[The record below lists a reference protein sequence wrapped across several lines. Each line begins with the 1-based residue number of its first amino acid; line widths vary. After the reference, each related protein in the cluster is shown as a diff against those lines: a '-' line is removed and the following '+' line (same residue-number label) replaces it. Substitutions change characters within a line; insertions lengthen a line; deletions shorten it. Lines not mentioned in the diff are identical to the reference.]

1 VALTQSTSYAMF
13 PGLSSTEIARRKAYL
28 LEVASAAS
36 KQILGA
42 RGEPTA
48 LLRAAGQAAGERRI
62 LVWSADPAVQADL
75 AQTSVAG
82 IIPITA
88 EPYAGLSIVNGGGN
102 KLDYYLDR
110 SLTWTRTGCGVTR
123 ATTVTIKLTNNAPAS
138 GLSPYVTG
146 RSDTHSYPVR
156 PGDTRLAVSYFATQG
171 ATMQSITV
179 NGRPGTGRIGTE
191 RGHPVYAVDVE
202 IPRGTSRTVVLQLT
216 EPAGSSSAPI
226 VLRQPLVRPL
236 TVTLTQAPCASR
248 KGAQRGGRL
257 PSGERRISMRT
268 GRGLRSGKQT
278 IRSIRPASTTAR
290 ANARDHR
297 YRESM
302 SSSWCWVRR
311 PGVGVSRV
319 GP

>member
-1 VALTQSTSYAMF
+1 MALTQSTSYAMF

-179 NGRPGTGRIGTE
+179 NGHPGTGRIGTE

-216 EPAGSSSAPI
+216 EPAGSASAPI

-302 SSSWCWVRR
+302 SSSW
-311 PGVGVSRV
+311 
-319 GP
+319 